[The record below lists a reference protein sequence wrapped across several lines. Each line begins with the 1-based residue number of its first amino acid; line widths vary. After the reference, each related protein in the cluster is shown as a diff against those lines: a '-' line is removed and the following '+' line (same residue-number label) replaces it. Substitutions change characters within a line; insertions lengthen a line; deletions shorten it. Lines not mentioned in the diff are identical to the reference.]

1 MELSARRPSTVYHTK
16 RDAGATI
23 RAFQLALGGAAV
35 QTKDSRHFG
44 FVKKKFIPPAS
55 SFFRRPRDDKRIT
68 DERNPKTCD
77 VSDWP
82 CNDLSV
88 HVD

>member
-44 FVKKKFIPPAS
+44 FVKKIYSAGLVFFPPAS
-55 SFFRRPRDDKRIT
+55 DDKRIT

-82 CNDLSV
+82 CNDSSV